1 MVVSQHL
8 IRQMGYLVLHT
19 PDPENSAR
27 DLSEIVGVRVTQKRD
42 GMVFTSSN
50 SRLCEVAYKKS
61 DQTGVS
67 VIGLEAIDAA
77 AVDEARKRA
86 KSEGLDI
93 LNDTPSLP
101 GVDKAFRFAT
111 PFGPVFEVHTPIA
124 RDQPPQYI
132 GTTTRPRRLEHV
144 NCRIQDSLGFHDLL
158 TKLFGMKVSDRT
170 NDNALIWYRAADGF
184 HHTIAAGKGDEMHHY
199 AFDAYS
205 VEDLVSLADALDLKG
220 RELLWGPGRHGAGDN
235 IFTYYRDPNGVV
247 VETSFG
253 MARIDNDDTYIV
265 RDWSKERPGRMRN
278 KWGPATPLEYFN
290 NGAKYLRD

>member
-1 MVVSQHL
+1 MSQHL
-8 IRQMGYLVLHT
+8 IRQMGYLVLHASD
-19 PDPENSAR
+19 PDHSAR
-27 DLSEIVGVRVTQKRD
+27 DLSEIVGVRVTARRD
-42 GMVFTSSN
+42 GMVFVSSN

-61 DQTGVS
+61 GKTGVS
-67 VIGLEAIDAA
+67 VIGLEAMDAA
-77 AVDEARKRA
+77 SVDEALRRA
-86 KSEGLDI
+86 KSDGLEI
-93 LNDTPSLP
+93 LADTPSLP
-101 GVDKAFRFAT
+101 EVERAVRFAT

-124 RDQPPQYI
+124 RSEPAQYI

-144 NCRIQDSLGFHDLL
+144 NCRIQDSLGFRDLL
-158 TKLFGMKVSDRT
+158 VKLFGMKISDRT
-170 NDNALIWYRAADGF
+170 KDDALIWYRAADGF
-184 HHTIAAGKGDEMHHY
+184 HHTIAAGKGNEMHHY

-253 MARIDNDDTYIV
+253 MARIDNDETYEV

-278 KWGPATPLEYFN
+278 KWGPETPQAYFN
-290 NGAKYLRD
+290 NGAPYLRD